1 MTQKEKAS
9 VKCGKT
15 LKTLAFLYGIPIAR
29 RSMHHVLKAWCFV
42 FCANSPGQG
51 TERTTPSPPVEPNNT
66 FGFCLLPL
74 RYGHCRLLGSK
85 QGLNIMLHRIK
96 HGFHAQ
102 KCRNLLPCFRLMTKT
117 PTDLRLARYLPLLS
131 PLPLYYKALP
141 RTRFCGFQISVP
153 VSHIPSSHY
162 AW

>member
-1 MTQKEKAS
+1 MDT
-9 VKCGKT
+9 
-15 LKTLAFLYGIPIAR
+15 
-29 RSMHHVLKAWCFV
+29 MHHVLKAWCIFYW
-42 FCANSPGQG
+42 FHFDPQGRWGQKG
-51 TERTTPSPPVEPNNT
+51 QHQVCLSNRIILLVSA
-66 FGFCLLPL
+66 FGLF
-74 RYGHCRLLGSK
+74 RYGHCKLFGS
-85 QGLNIMLHRIK
+85 QQWLNIMLHRIK
-96 HGFHAQ
+96 NGFHAQ

>member
-1 MTQKEKAS
+1 MSYLKVPSRLEAFCEELNKRRMAID
-9 VKCGKT
+9 KT
-15 LKTLAFLYGIPIAR
+15 DIAAIYELSFWAHFELVSAFGL
-29 RSMHHVLKAWCFV
+29 F
-42 FCANSPGQG
+42 
-51 TERTTPSPPVEPNNT
+51 
-66 FGFCLLPL
+66 
-74 RYGHCRLLGSK
+74 RYGHCKLFGS
-85 QGLNIMLHRIK
+85 QQWLNIMLHRIK
-96 HGFHAQ
+96 NGFHAQ